1 MSLFI
6 ILFVVTMAYIST
18 TSRFDAY
25 VKILQVQ
32 GILLFCM
39 VLAESMGM
47 EKGTVVFLLIETL
60 FFKTLVIPWF
70 LNRILRKNSGFREV
84 KPTIPHLYSLMVCSL
99 FMVFGF
105 VIAVLLMRN
114 YLSIKPLYFGVSV
127 STIMTGFFIIL
138 TRKQL
143 FSHVVG
149 YMMMENGIF
158 LLSLSVAAEMPFVV
172 NAGVLLDIFV
182 ALYVLGL
189 FSVKIQTTLEESSI
203 DMLTDLKD

>member
-25 VKILQVQ
+25 VKILQAQ

-39 VLAESMGM
+39 VLAESAGM

-84 KPTIPHLYSLMVCSL
+84 KPNIPHLYSLMVCSL

-158 LLSLSVAAEMPFVV
+158 LLSLSVAADMPFVV

-189 FSVKIQTTLEESSI
+189 FSVKIQTALEESSI

>member
-1 MSLFI
+1 
-6 ILFVVTMAYIST
+6 
-18 TSRFDAY
+18 
-25 VKILQVQ
+25 
-32 GILLFCM
+32 
-39 VLAESMGM
+39 
-47 EKGTVVFLLIETL
+47 
-60 FFKTLVIPWF
+60 
-70 LNRILRKNSGFREV
+70 
-84 KPTIPHLYSLMVCSL
+84 
-99 FMVFGF
+99 MVFGF

-158 LLSLSVAAEMPFVV
+158 LLSLSVAADMPFVV

-189 FSVKIQTTLEESSI
+189 FSVKIQTALEESSI